1 MNLGTS
7 IKGKKHLWKNVK
19 EEKSPIKIRQ
29 FKFIENVLLLLFI
42 CCISLPLENAVKK
55 YGAFMRQIISGEQR
69 FSRLKGDLQIT
80 GSLKE
85 LFPP

>member
-29 FKFIENVLLLLFI
+29 FKFIENGLLLLFI
-42 CCISLPLENAVKK
+42 CCISLPLENAVK

>member
-1 MNLGTS
+1 MNLGTN

-19 EEKSPIKIRQ
+19 EEKSPIKI
-29 FKFIENVLLLLFI
+29 VLLLLFI

-80 GSLKE
+80 DSLKE

>member
-29 FKFIENVLLLLFI
+29 FKFLENVLLLLFI

-55 YGAFMRQIISGEQR
+55 YGAFMIVAANYFRRAKILSSKG
-69 FSRLKGDLQIT
+69 RLANYW
-80 GSLKE
+80 
-85 LFPP
+85 